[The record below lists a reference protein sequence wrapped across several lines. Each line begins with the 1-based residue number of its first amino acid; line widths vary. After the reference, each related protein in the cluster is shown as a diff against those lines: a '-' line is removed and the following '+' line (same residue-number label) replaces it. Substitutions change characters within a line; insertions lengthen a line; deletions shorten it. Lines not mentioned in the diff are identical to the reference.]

1 MIIITIRIVRIT
13 ISYGRMIFEV
23 SYLDSDCSIS
33 EYPSKIF
40 KTLGNP

>member
-1 MIIITIRIVRIT
+1 MIIITIRIVRMT